1 MPRGGVRPGSGAKP
15 AGYVQPKARADFEIE
30 RAEHEKVKKEQRAH
44 RLAVER
50 GNYLPRQAQRQAAA
64 TALAVLTQSLRS
76 IPDNLERQMAL
87 QPEVVE
93 AIAVQIDAALSECAA
108 AFKAMTREGDTVAQ

>member
-1 MPRGGVRPGSGAKP
+1 MAGAHGGTREGAGRKP
-15 AGYVQPKARADFEIE
+15 AGYEHPEGRADYERE
-30 RAEHEKVKKEQRAH
+30 RADHERVKREQRE
-44 RLAVER
+44 LALEIER
-50 GNYLPRQAQRQAAA
+50 GNYLPRDAQRQAAA

-93 AIAVQIDAALSECAA
+93 AIALQIDAALSECAA
-108 AFKAMTREGDTVAQ
+108 AFRMMSRE

>member
-1 MPRGGVRPGSGAKP
+1 MAGGYREGAGRKP
-15 AGYVQPKARADFEIE
+15 EGYEHPEGRIEFEKE
-30 RAEHEKVKKEQRAH
+30 RAEHERVKKEQRE
-44 RLAVER
+44 LALEITR
-50 GNYLPRQAQRQAAA
+50 GNYLPREAQRQAAA

-108 AFKAMTREGDTVAQ
+108 AFQAMSGGR